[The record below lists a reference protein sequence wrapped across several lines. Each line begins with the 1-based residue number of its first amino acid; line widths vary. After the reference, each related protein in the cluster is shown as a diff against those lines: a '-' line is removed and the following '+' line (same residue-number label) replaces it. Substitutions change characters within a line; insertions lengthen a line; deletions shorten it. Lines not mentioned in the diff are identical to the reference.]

1 MGQFGDEIGGRVAAV
16 GFCPGDGGKSFGEKA
31 ITREYCDRFAED
43 AVIGGAAATKIIIIH
58 AGEIVVNQGVGV
70 NAFDG
75 ASGGNC
81 EGLVSSNSPSGG
93 EAEDGTQAFASCEK
107 TVAHGSVN
115 EGGLSLGGNQSIEG
129 FFHQRKA
136 GFPVGLW
143 IHSVDMTK
151 FS

>member
-1 MGQFGDEIGGRVAAV
+1 MGQFGDEIGGGVAAV
-16 GFCPGDGGKSFGEKA
+16 GLCASDGGEGLGEKA
-31 ITREYCDRFAED
+31 IAREYGDRFTED
-43 AVIGGAAATKIIIIH
+43 AVIGGPAAAKIIIVH

-107 TVAHGSVN
+107 TVAHGSVD
-115 EGGLSLGGNQSIEG
+115 ERGLSLGGDQPIEG
-129 FFHQRKA
+129 FFHQGKA
-136 GFPVGLW
+136 GFPVGMW
-143 IHSVDMTK
+143 IH
-151 FS
+151 

>member
-1 MGQFGDEIGGRVAAV
+1 VGEFGNEIGGGVAAV
-16 GFCPGDGGKSFGEKA
+16 GFGPSDRGESFREKA
-31 ITREYCDRFAED
+31 IAREYCDRFTKD
-43 AVIGGAAATKIIIIH
+43 AVIGGAAAAKIIIVH

-70 NAFDG
+70 DAFHS

-81 EGLVSSNSPSGG
+81 ERLVSPNSPSGG

-115 EGGLSLGGNQSIEG
+115 EGGLSLSGDKSIEG

-136 GFPVGLW
+136 GFPVGL
-143 IHSVDMTK
+143 
-151 FS
+151 